1 MLKIFIPAIVL
12 TTSFSFT
19 ADTEIKVINL
29 LIYNPII
36 IDI

>member
-1 MLKIFIPAIVL
+1 MLKI
-12 TTSFSFT
+12 FSFT
-19 ADTEIKVINL
+19 ADSKITVINL